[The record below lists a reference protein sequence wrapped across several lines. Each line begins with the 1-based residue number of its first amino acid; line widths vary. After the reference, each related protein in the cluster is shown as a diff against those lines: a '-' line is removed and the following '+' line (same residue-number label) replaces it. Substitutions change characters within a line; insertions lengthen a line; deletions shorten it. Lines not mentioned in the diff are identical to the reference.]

1 MFLLHVGSSGHPSTF
16 SVNHLAFGDLPG
28 GPVVKNLP
36 HKAGDSGLLS
46 GRGAKTPHAVGHL
59 SLPAATTEAG
69 ELWSPCPQLERV
81 CTAQKIYPRNADPA
95 CCNQVLMQPNKRK
108 QTPTCTTSQSLLGF
122 GGTFKGF
129 FMIWPTMDDKAF
141 FKFLS
146 CFMFSSG
153 LGSGQYDNSWK
164 RPETPS
170 GPRLVLWKRKLT
182 QTWKHIIFHSFIHSA
197 QYLYPCC
204 RRLLSF
210 IF

>member
-81 CTAQKIYPRNADPA
+81 RAQHRRPTIQSLCPHLESKCTAQKTHNTEPVSTARESVHSTEDLPK
-95 CCNQVLMQPNKRK
+95 KRR
-108 QTPTCTTSQSLLGF
+108 SRMLQSS
-122 GGTFKGF
+122 
-129 FMIWPTMDDKAF
+129 PDA
-141 FKFLS
+141 
-146 CFMFSSG
+146 
-153 LGSGQYDNSWK
+153 
-164 RPETPS
+164 
-170 GPRLVLWKRKLT
+170 
-182 QTWKHIIFHSFIHSA
+182 A
-197 QYLYPCC
+197 Q
-204 RRLLSF
+204 
-210 IF
+210 